1 MLAVEKTLFKQQAM
15 TTGGK
20 KNLTLVKPDGPLF
33 IPPERSGLFHEDL
46 TDTPPAGAF
55 QSGLPEK
62 AIELPGPL
70 VQQAIARAIA
80 GLSESQAFQAMDT
93 SQMAKVN
100 RLAHKV
106 PKDVVKEEQ
115 VDAEQLLGEDEA
127 QGKTKTNLEGKA
139 EDNAKDDTEQALT
152 AEEPAAE
159 SKATASELTTPEAQA
174 TLDGEEPSGVSE
186 AQGIQEAE
194 QTEASPA
201 SMEVEPEEAE
211 LTEALPADESQGAR
225 QDESP
230 STQAAEEQPQGL
242 AEADS
247 LIEPLQAEGEQA
259 EETSGAA
266 EVAEV
271 GEAAEV
277 SDASEAP
284 EP

>member
-1 MLAVEKTLFKQQAM
+1 MFKQQAM

-106 PKDVVKEEQ
+106 PKDVVKEDQ

-159 SKATASELTTPEAQA
+159 SKATASELTTPEA
-174 TLDGEEPSGVSE
+174 SS
-186 AQGIQEAE
+186 
-194 QTEASPA
+194 A

-211 LTEALPADESQGAR
+211 LREALPGDESQGAS

-271 GEAAEV
+271 AEAAEV

-284 EP
+284 EPEPSTSVPQ